1 MTFFTALFAK
11 APMGPRLSPHFLT
24 GTNLNTNLDLDAL
37 FGGIVEIILKIGL
50 YVGAALVAGG
60 VLQLL
65 ISYLNDQP
73 EGKASA
79 LRIIVV
85 GGSLMGLR
93 ALLQLIGLI

>member
-1 MTFFTALFAK
+1 MKFLTAFAPK
-11 APMGPRLSPHFLT
+11 HFMGPRLGPTFLT
-24 GTNLNTNLDLDAL
+24 GTSLNTDLDLDAL

-50 YVGAALVAGG
+50 YVGGALVAGG

-85 GGSLMGLR
+85 GGALMGLR
-93 ALLQLIGLI
+93 SLLQLVGLI

>member
-1 MTFFTALFAK
+1 MKFLTALAGK
-11 APMGPRLSPHFLT
+11 LALGPRLSLSFLT
-24 GTNLNTNLDLDAL
+24 GMSLNTNLDLDAL

-79 LRIIVV
+79 LRIVVV

-93 ALLQLIGLI
+93 SLLQLIGLI

>member
-1 MTFFTALFAK
+1 MTFFTALFAPG
-11 APMGPRLSPHFLT
+11 AIGPRLQPHFLT